1 MGNRNNKNPVKLGAI
16 GAIIILFVLL
26 TPCLIRFLIVD
37 SIVVCGS
44 SMFPAL
50 KDGEKVYAKKAAMEA
65 IKKGD
70 IVIFNNPDPYMKARI
85 ELKNDVVYA
94 KRCIACPGDTI
105 RIQNGYYLVN
115 GVVTGSL
122 TQQGR
127 LSEMTDSALRAK
139 HVFIPAYPYLPGWTI
154 KNMGPIYIPRKGDTV
169 RIDSVSARVYARAI
183 EYETDMPQNSIILA
197 LKTYTFKHDY
207 FFFAGDNVED
217 SRDSRY
223 FGVVPDDFIIGVV
236 HLRDRH
242 PAAVWEVLDY
252 SGENRSELEYVLN
265 YYSCD
270 QEKKAAAEYLIAGM
284 KDKYGL
290 GPEGEKNYDARAI
303 TADYLIDNIE
313 DAFFQYRS
321 RPWNR
326 NLSFK
331 DFCELLLPYRIHN
344 EPISY
349 WRESFRKEFGHVLD
363 TLSDKTDI
371 LAVTNA
377 VGRVIDQRCWVLD
390 YSIPNQN
397 VLPDSLNTV
406 RRGDCQAMCDF
417 YLFVFRSLGIPS
429 ATDRYKVGNIHSW
442 NVIRD
447 TTGHFEIFIGGYF
460 GGDGTMRGGVDGRTK
475 GKVVRDMW
483 QEPGWKDVTADYF
496 GHNNIISSSPVIGVF
511 ARKGITP
518 LVGGKRG
525 ITGYRFD
532 DLEPGKIYF
541 PMKGG
546 ECDGYPFLLSNDG
559 FHKKELVPSGT
570 TDLVVSRKV
579 KMYGRLYER
588 LNSNLGAVVEA
599 SDYPDFRV
607 SDTLGI
613 LPRARINYNYLQLH
627 PLCPRRY
634 FRLSASGGN
643 GLKMAEIRMF
653 RDVERKDTVKLSLL
667 GSSKCSLGKAE
678 AVLDGDELS
687 HFETDASFAYVTLDA
702 SCPEMPSLM
711 EWVPLNDDNFIRYGD
726 EYELMYHAGR
736 KGWLSAGRLGASDTL
751 LTFTGVPSDAL
762 YLLKDLTRGVEEE
775 VFIMKD
781 GKQLFL

>member
-1 MGNRNNKNPVKLGAI
+1 MKTVRFQHYWLVVIASALLVLTH
-16 GAIIILFVLL
+16 AIIKVMLYERFD
-26 TPCLIRFLIVD
+26 IRGL
-37 SIVVCGS
+37 
-44 SMFPAL
+44 SMYPAL
-50 KDGEKVYAKKAAMEA
+50 KDGEKVYVDKTAKRA
-65 IKKGD
+65 INRGD

-85 ELKNDVVYA
+85 ELKINVVYA
-94 KRCIACPGDTI
+94 KRCVACPGDTI
-105 RIQNGYYLVN
+105 RIRNGYYLVN
-115 GVVTGSL
+115 GVKTGSL
-122 TQQGR
+122 VQQRR
-127 LSEMTDSALRAK
+127 LSEMTDSVLKAK
-139 HVFIPAYPYLPGWTI
+139 DVYMPAYPYLPGWTI
-154 KNMGPIYIPRKGDTV
+154 KDMGPVYIPCKGDTV
-169 RIDSVSARVYARAI
+169 RIDSVSARVYSRAI
-183 EYETDMPQNSIILA
+183 EYETGIPQDSIVA
-197 LKTYTFKHDY
+197 SLKTYRFKHDY
-207 FFFAGDNVED
+207 YFFGGDNVED

-223 FGVVPDDFIIGVV
+223 FGIVPDDFVIGVV
-236 HLRDRH
+236 NLRDKR
-242 PAAVWEVLDY
+242 PAAVRDVLAF
-252 SGENRSELEYVLN
+252 SGENRSELEYVLD

-270 QEKKAAAEYLIAGM
+270 REKRGAAEYLIAGM

-290 GPEGEKNYDARAI
+290 GPGGEKVYDARII
-303 TADYLIDNIE
+303 TADFLINNIE
-313 DAFFQYRS
+313 DAIFQYHS
-321 RPWNR
+321 KPWNR
-326 NLSFK
+326 ELPFE

-349 WRESFRKEFGHVLD
+349 WKDAFRKEFGPVLD
-363 TLSDKTDI
+363 TLHDKTDVI
-371 LAVTNA
+371 AVANA
-377 VGRVIDQRCWVLD
+377 VGRLIDIRRWVLD
-390 YSIPNQN
+390 YSNPNQN
-397 VLPDSLNTV
+397 VLPDSLNAV

-447 TTGHFEIFIGGYF
+447 TSGRYEIFVGGYF
-460 GGDGTMRGGVDGRTK
+460 AGNGIMRGGVDGRTK
-475 GKVVRDMW
+475 GKVVRDIW

-496 GHNNIISSSPVIGVF
+496 GHNHILSSSPVMGLF

-518 LVGGKRG
+518 LTLGKRG
-525 ITGYRFD
+525 ITGYRYD

-541 PMKGG
+541 PMKDG

-559 FHKKELVPSGT
+559 FRKKELVPSGT

-726 EYELMYHAGR
+726 EYELMYHAGKR
-736 KGWLSAGRLGASDTL
+736 GWLSAGRLGASDTL